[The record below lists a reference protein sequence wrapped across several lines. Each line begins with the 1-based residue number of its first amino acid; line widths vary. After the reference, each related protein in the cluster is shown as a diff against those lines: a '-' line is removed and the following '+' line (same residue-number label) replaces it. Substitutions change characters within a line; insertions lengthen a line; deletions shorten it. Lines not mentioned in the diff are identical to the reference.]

1 MRIING
7 FMVNTDDKRIIDS
20 CNCVHNTD
28 RYHEQNPFR
37 KKDFDDNAHLL
48 VNGARCRDY

>member
-7 FMVNTDDKRIIDS
+7 LVVNADDKRIIDS
-20 CNCVHNTD
+20 CNRVHNTD

-37 KKDFDDNAHLL
+37 KKDFDYNT
-48 VNGARCRDY
+48 